1 MATIGNVTIR
11 IGANTNQLQSD
22 LKRAERSIKSSAA
35 NMQALGERMTLSL
48 SLPIAA
54 LGAASLKSAGN
65 IQALQKGLT
74 AVMGSSEAAAAEFE
88 KLREVAKLPGL
99 GLEEAARGSVALQS
113 AGFSAD
119 EARRSLLA
127 FGNALAT
134 VGKGKNE
141 LNFVNLA
148 ITQLQNKTGGFG
160 QDLRQLTEQLPQL
173 RGALTAAFGT
183 ADSEKIQELG
193 VTGKEVVTAIITE
206 FEKLPKVSG
215 GLNNAF
221 ENLSDSIKVSLFQI
235 GTAINEA
242 FGVESILEEI
252 GNKVQQLADWFSK
265 LSPEVRKAIIVLAG
279 VVAVLGPALIV
290 FSQMYLAIG
299 NIRLAWIGLSAAFA
313 KGGIMALLNPVG
325 LALAGIA
332 VTAILVAKNWDAVL
346 RALKDVANGFIE
358 LYNNNLLVRGAVQ
371 SILVNLKN
379 TWEFAKL
386 LFNVFLVGLKSTW
399 NALKLVGGILV
410 NILTLN
416 LSGLKQSF
424 KEFGKGVVNNIKEL
438 GGAFSFF
445 GSNVLNNTKEGI
457 EKTFDPTPIQK
468 FKTQLGDI
476 SKLKGF
482 ENVLGGAAK
491 KPSTPIRVLA
501 PTGGTKTPAVT
512 GGGED
517 KKVRTLSEQI
527 SDLKNNIDSL
537 SIAYAQK
544 PSAGILERLNEQIAK
559 LKEKESVLEKA
570 NKLVDDLTT
579 RQKVEVEGI
588 LQLGQFGKFVEILED
603 GSLQAKKTFLEI
615 EKGAVNAKNSL
626 LKNISDGLKVNYQ
639 ETGFQTFFK
648 SLENDLSNIQR
659 QFDGGLISGIEKNAA
674 QFDLLSG
681 ELKKLQKDGFGPLS
695 PEVINV
701 KSQLDKLGGFEG
713 FSDML
718 TGLNKING
726 AMASISPVINEIN
739 GLFQS
744 FTDKQI
750 ENIDARQQK
759 EIEAINNSALSSEEK
774 EKRITAIEDKA
785 AKERR
790 AIQRK
795 QAIAAK
801 LNGIFQ
807 ATVSMLISVAKAA
820 ELGPIFG
827 LPAAAV
833 MKALGIANIAA
844 IAAAPLPSLAI
855 GTDYVKSDGMAYLH
869 KGESVVPADVVGG
882 GFTRNMQLFSVIRG
896 NDIYM
901 INERNQALA
910 QRLK

>member
-11 IGANTNQLQSD
+11 IGANPNQLQSD
-22 LKRAERSIKSSAA
+22 LKRAERYIKTSAA

-54 LGAASLKSAGN
+54 LGAASLKSAGD

-74 AVMGSSEAAAAEFE
+74 AVMGSTEAAAAEFD

-173 RGALTAAFGT
+173 RGALTNAFGT

-193 VTGKEVVTAIITE
+193 VTGKEVVAAIITE

-265 LSPEVRKAIIVLAG
+265 LSPEARKAILVLAG
-279 VVAVLGPALIV
+279 IVAVLGPALIV
-290 FSQMYLAIG
+290 FSQLYLAIG
-299 NIRLAWIGLSAAFA
+299 NVRLAMLGFAKATALASTIGSLITFFKLATTSAAGFSVA
-313 KGGIMALLNPVG
+313 MKVVTASTLSFIKVLLLNPIVLG
-325 LALAGIA
+325 LTAAAAA
-332 VTAILVAKNWDAVL
+332 VYLIYKNWELVKDTL
-346 RALKDVANGFIE
+346 RDVGNFFIRIV
-358 LYNNNLLVRGAVQ
+358 NNVREA
-371 SILVNLKN
+371 
-379 TWEFAKL
+379 F
-386 LFNVFLVGLKSTW
+386 GLKP
-399 NALKLVGGILV
+399 LQEFRKEIK
-410 NILTLN
+410 NI
-416 LSGLKQSF
+416 
-424 KEFGKGVVNNIKEL
+424 
-438 GGAFSFF
+438 FS
-445 GSNVLNNTKEGI
+445 
-457 EKTFDPTPIQK
+457 
-468 FKTQLGDI
+468 DI

-491 KPSTPIRVLA
+491 KPFTPIGVLA

-527 SDLKNNIDSL
+527 SDLKKNIDAL

-544 PSAGILERLNEQIAK
+544 PSAGILEKLNDQIAK
-559 LKEKESVLEKA
+559 LKEKES
-570 NKLVDDLTT
+570 
-579 RQKVEVEGI
+579 
-588 LQLGQFGKFVEILED
+588 ILENSEELVKRLTSGQD
-603 GSLQAKKTFLEI
+603 GKIELLPKINFSGALNTLKDFAKQSSETIRTETK
-615 EKGAVNAKNSL
+615 KGL
-626 LKNISDGLKVNYQ
+626 LDGLKVNYQ
-639 ETGFQTFFK
+639 ETGFSTFFK
-648 SLENDLSNIQR
+648 ELENDLLNIQK
-659 QFDGGLISGIEKNAA
+659 QFDGGLISGLESNIM
-674 QFDLLSG
+674 QFDTLTGRLQ
-681 ELKKLQKDGFGPLS
+681 KLQKEGFGPMS
-695 PEVINV
+695 REVIEV
-701 KSQLDKLGGFEG
+701 KGLLDEFGGFEG
-713 FSDML
+713 FSNVVQGVDKVNSTL
-718 TGLNKING
+718 AAATPIVNSL
-726 AMASISPVINEIN
+726 SS
-739 GLFQS
+739 LFNT
-744 FTDKQI
+744 FTNQQL
-750 ENIDARQQK
+750 ENIDAREK
-759 EIEAINNSALSSEEK
+759 REIDSINNSAYSQEEK
-774 EKRITAIEDKA
+774 EKRITAAEKKYDT
-785 AKERR
+785 ERKK
-790 AIQRK
+790 IQRQ

-801 LNGIFQ
+801 LTGIFQ
-807 ATVSMLISVAKAA
+807 ATVAMFQGVAQALA
-820 ELGPIFG
+820 LGPAGVALVPI
-827 LPAAAV
+827 

-844 IAAAPLPSLAI
+844 IAAAPLPSLAV

-869 KGESVVPADVVGG
+869 RGEAVVPADVVGG
-882 GFTRNMQLFSVIRG
+882 GFSRNMQLFSVIRG

>member
-11 IGANTNQLQSD
+11 IGANPNQLQSD
-22 LKRAERSIKSSAA
+22 LKRAERYIKTSAA

-54 LGAASLKSAGN
+54 LGAASLKSAGD

-74 AVMGSSEAAAAEFE
+74 AVMGSTEAAAAEFD

-141 LNFVNLA
+141 LNLVNLA

-173 RGALTAAFGT
+173 RGALTNAFGT

-193 VTGKEVVTAIITE
+193 VTGKEVVTAIIAE

-265 LSPEVRKAIIVLAG
+265 LSPEARKAILVLAG
-279 VVAVLGPALIV
+279 IVAVLGPALIV

-299 NIRLAWIGLSAAFA
+299 NVRLAWIGLSAAFA
-313 KGGIMALLNPVG
+313 KGGIVALLNPVG

-332 VTAILVAKNWDAVL
+332 VTAVLVAKNWDEILIVL
-346 RALKDVANGFIE
+346 KNIANGFIE

-371 SILVNLKN
+371 GILVNLKN

-386 LFNVFLVGLKSTW
+386 LFNVFLVGLKTTW

-416 LSGLKQSF
+416 LSGLKESF
-424 KEFGKGVVNNIKEL
+424 KEFGNGVVNNIKEL
-438 GGAFSFF
+438 GGAFSYF
-445 GSNVLNNTKEGI
+445 GTNVLNNTKQGI
-457 EKTFDPTPIQK
+457 ENTFDPTPIEK

-482 ENVLGGAAK
+482 ENVLGGGAPK
-491 KPSTPIRVLA
+491 SFTPIGVLA
-501 PTGGTKTPAVT
+501 PTGGTKTPAVK

-527 SDLKNNIDSL
+527 SNLKKNIDSL

-544 PSAGILERLNEQIAK
+544 PSAGILEKLNDQIAK
-559 LKEKESVLEKA
+559 LKEKES
-570 NKLVDDLTT
+570 
-579 RQKVEVEGI
+579 
-588 LQLGQFGKFVEILED
+588 ILENSEELVKRLTSGQD
-603 GSLQAKKTFLEI
+603 GKIELLPKINFSGALNTLKDFAKQSSETIRTETK
-615 EKGAVNAKNSL
+615 KGL
-626 LKNISDGLKVNYQ
+626 LDGLKVNYQ
-639 ETGFQTFFK
+639 ETGFSAFFK
-648 SLENDLSNIQR
+648 ELENDLLNIQR
-659 QFDGGLISGIEKNAA
+659 QFDGGVISGIEKNT
-674 QFDLLSG
+674 QEFNVLSG
-681 ELKKLQKDGFGPLS
+681 TLKKLQKDGFGPLS
-695 PEVINV
+695 PEVIEV

-718 TGLNKING
+718 TGLNNING
-726 AMASISPVINEIN
+726 AMASISPLISDIN

-750 ENIDARQQK
+750 ENIDARKQK
-759 EIEAINNSALSSEEK
+759 EIEAVNASTLSSEEK
-774 EKRITAIEDKA
+774 EKRITAIEEKA

-844 IAAAPLPSLAI
+844 IAAAPLPSLAV

-869 KGESVVPADVVGG
+869 RGEAVVPADVVGG
-882 GFTRNMQLFSVIRG
+882 GFSRRMELYSVIRG
-896 NDIYM
+896 DDIYLT
-901 INERNQALA
+901 NKKAEYNKNRTS
-910 QRLK
+910 